1 MKEGFVCAR
10 EGMGDELAA
19 IEFSGN
25 CSRQFPASY
34 RPPLSPLHFRSLAL
48 EVMVYG
54 QEKTRAMSFMMA
66 LIICARPLLLLLLLL
81 LFAFGRIA
89 SEKVM
94 INLGHAIAA
103 AAASEVKAANR

>member
-1 MKEGFVCAR
+1 MREKEW
-10 EGMGDELAA
+10 ETSWLQL
-19 IEFSGN
+19 N
-25 CSRQFPASY
+25 FPAIVHDNFLQVIAL
-34 RPPLSPLHFRSLAL
+34 LSPLHFRSLAL

-103 AAASEVKAANR
+103 ASEVKAANR

>member
-1 MKEGFVCAR
+1 MREKEW
-10 EGMGDELAA
+10 ETSWLQL
-19 IEFSGN
+19 N
-25 CSRQFPASY
+25 FPAIVHDNFLQVIAL
-34 RPPLSPLHFRSLAL
+34 LSPLHFRSLAL

-81 LFAFGRIA
+81 FAFGRIA